1 MKELRKPLAGGRT
14 QVIRQEIDEES
25 RNVARARVDGQRPHD
40 RYLARKLITE
50 AQYDAAQMMLRLWD
64 RAKMESLRA
73 APLEYIEPGPRE
85 LLSDAVIEAREKLH
99 HQLDRLEPM
108 GANVVMHVACEGRS
122 CAEWAF
128 MRGVRREYAMER
140 FREALQTLAGG

>member
-1 MKELRKPLAGGRT
+1 VRELRKPLTGGRT

-50 AQYDAAQMMLRLWD
+50 TQYDAAQMMLRLWD

-73 APLEYIEPGPRE
+73 APLEYVEPGPRE

-99 HQLDRLEPM
+99 HQLARLEPM